1 MNTLILAIDPKSP
14 DLGVL
19 ARIVG
24 ALRAGGSMAYPTET
38 FYGLGVLA
46 YSAEA
51 VERIYALKR
60 REAGKAL
67 SVVISDLDMAEAAA
81 GPLSAPFL
89 ALALAFWPGPLTL
102 VAPARPLFPPRM
114 LGPGGSLAMRVPGT
128 PWLRECLRLLGAP
141 VTATSAN
148 PSGGPEISR
157 PEDAIALFLGKVDV
171 IVDGGPTPGGLP
183 STIVDLT
190 AARPRLVRAGA
201 VPEAALRRFLAP
213 APLT

>member
-1 MNTLILAIDPKSP
+1 
-14 DLGVL
+14 
-19 ARIVG
+19 
-24 ALRAGGSMAYPTET
+24 
-38 FYGLGVLA
+38 
-46 YSAEA
+46 
-51 VERIYALKR
+51 
-60 REAGKAL
+60 
-67 SVVISDLDMAEAAA
+67 
-81 GPLSAPFL
+81 
-89 ALALAFWPGPLTL
+89 
-102 VAPARPLFPPRM
+102 M